1 MNSHLDK
8 KTMKK
13 MVKVKG
19 MNGANKM
26 RKMRLGD
33 VLHKRDLLKEVVGC
47 TAGGAA
53 LRADD

>member
-1 MNSHLDK
+1 MDSHLDK

-13 MVKVKG
+13 MVKVKLRHEW
-19 MNGANKM
+19 

-33 VLHKRDLLKEVVGC
+33 VIHKRDLLKEVVGC